1 MPLAFLV
8 EPLQRA
14 IADELAGFGVEIDN
28 VAARLND
35 RHQLEFELSNVRIA
49 DSSNAPL
56 AVAPSATFSI
66 SHRAL
71 LQGRIAPESVD
82 LISPRLLLYLGEDGK
97 VSLQFSAPTEAADV
111 DKHKGAASGDRQNQ
125 SATASAS
132 AAGLSDGSLGRIDL
146 VKMLSEASA
155 RARRREYATAYLRE
169 VGLRSAT
176 LIVDNGSRK
185 EHLASAGTRH

>member
-1 MPLAFLV
+1 
-8 EPLQRA
+8 A
-14 IADELAGFGVEIDN
+14 IAEELAGFGVEIDN

-49 DSSNAPL
+49 DPSHAPL

-82 LISPRLLLYLGEDGK
+82 LISPRLVLYYGEDGK
-97 VSLQFSAPTEAADV
+97 LSLQFSAPGEVGEADRQR
-111 DKHKGAASGDRQNQ
+111 SGD
-125 SATASAS
+125 AKALPAVTAN
-132 AAGLSDGSLGRIDL
+132 AASDGSLGRIDL
-146 VKMLSEASA
+146 VKMLSDASA

-169 VGLRSAT
+169 VGLRAAT
-176 LIVDNGSRK
+176 LIVDHNGRK
-185 EHLASAGTRH
+185 SIWRLPELDIDPAHPPSPTSVRGPG